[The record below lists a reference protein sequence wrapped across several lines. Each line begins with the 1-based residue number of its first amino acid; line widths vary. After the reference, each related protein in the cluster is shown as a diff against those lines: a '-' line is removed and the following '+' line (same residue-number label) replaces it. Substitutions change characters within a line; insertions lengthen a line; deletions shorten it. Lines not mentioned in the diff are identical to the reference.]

1 MVASECPLACR
12 QVGYIIPL
20 PVVHTFLQNFRR
32 RGEYTGKCSDCFEI
46 QSMENTALR
55 RSFGLSSRASG
66 VMISRVP
73 PESNVSGV
81 VQVRDILLEL
91 DGVRIGN
98 DGTIQLPGTQ
108 DLVRVTFSY
117 LVYRA
122 PRGHPLKLTVLRAHE
137 RMEFVVPA
145 MPQPELLLVC
155 KQPLP
160 KPSYFLVGGLVFVPL
175 MSPYE
180 ALIPRRKLDEV
191 LKQPSFD
198 GQQIVCLLMILR
210 AEVNVGYEEQVGQ
223 LASLNGEPVA
233 SLHGL
238 KQQVEAIDAG
248 PLVFRLD
255 SGEMIVM
262 DAAQC
267 WASEPDIFR
276 NHRITSRAS
285 PDLS

>member
-1 MVASECPLACR
+1 
-12 QVGYIIPL
+12 
-20 PVVHTFLQNFRR
+20 
-32 RGEYTGKCSDCFEI
+32 
-46 QSMENTALR
+46 
-55 RSFGLSSRASG
+55 
-66 VMISRVP
+66 
-73 PESNVSGV
+73 
-81 VQVRDILLEL
+81 
-91 DGVRIGN
+91 
-98 DGTIQLPGTQ
+98 
-108 DLVRVTFSY
+108 
-117 LVYRA
+117 
-122 PRGHPLKLTVLRAHE
+122 VLRAHE

-285 PDLS
+285 PDLV